1 MLFAGQAHT
10 AHTLLAQSNK
20 TSIQQTAS
28 TEPSWHQANTAAAKA
43 RDLLAASLT
52 GGDVQAIALAES
64 NSAQA
69 QAQAAEALLG
79 EIQML
84 RSASPTRSGTSTV
97 STPDSEHSLN
107 EGSRS
112 STKPDKA
119 AGSDEDAAEPL
130 TPEESLRANLT
141 SHAKELNQELR
152 SAKCD
157 SHFT

>member
-97 STPDSEHSLN
+97 STPDSEHSLS

-112 STKPDKA
+112 PTPDKA
-119 AGSDEDAAEPL
+119 AGSDEDEAEPS
-130 TPEESLRANLT
+130 TPEESLRASLT

-152 SAKCD
+152 SAGCE